1 MKQRRKRSDQ
11 EERRRGNEGVH
22 LKEEETNADKPVCL
36 QRTKRKI
43 ISGVKCDLMT
53 IRRGK

>member
-1 MKQRRKRSDQ
+1 MKQRRSDQ
-11 EERRRGNEGVH
+11 ERRRRRGNEGAH

>member
-11 EERRRGNEGVH
+11 EERRKGNEGAH

>member
-1 MKQRRKRSDQ
+1 MKQRRSDQ
-11 EERRRGNEGVH
+11 ERRRRRRGNEGAH